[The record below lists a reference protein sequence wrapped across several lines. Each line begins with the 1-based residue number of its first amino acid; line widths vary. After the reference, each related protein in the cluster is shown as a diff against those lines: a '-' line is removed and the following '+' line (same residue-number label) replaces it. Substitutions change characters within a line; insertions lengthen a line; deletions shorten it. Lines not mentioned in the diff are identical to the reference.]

1 MKKRRKPTASSGDRR
16 RQSNASGRS
25 KSFASRRGGLK
36 VLPKDFAELLE
47 LLNEKKV
54 RALVVGGYAFCFHAR
69 PRTTKDID
77 IWIEP
82 IPDNVE
88 RLLQALADFGF
99 GSVGLRVED
108 FLKPG
113 QFVQLGYPPH
123 RVDLLTSIKGVGF
136 EDAWAGRIEAE
147 VSKVTVCFL
156 GEDDLIRNKKI
167 VGRPQDLADVA
178 VLEFYRDEE
187 S

>member
-1 MKKRRKPTASSGDRR
+1 
-16 RQSNASGRS
+16 
-25 KSFASRRGGLK
+25 
-36 VLPKDFAELLE
+36 

-69 PRTTKDID
+69 PRNTKDID

-82 IPDNVE
+82 NLENVE

-99 GSVGLRVED
+99 GSVGLLAED

-123 RVDLLTSIKGVGF
+123 RIDLLTSIKAVDF
-136 EDAWAGRIEAE
+136 ADAWGGRAEAV
-147 VSKVTVCFL
+147 VSGVTVCFL
-156 GEDDLIRNKKI
+156 GEDDLIQNKKTLA
-167 VGRPQDLADVA
+167 RPQDLADVA
-178 VLEFYRDEE
+178 VLEFYRTKE

>member
-1 MKKRRKPTASSGDRR
+1 
-16 RQSNASGRS
+16 
-25 KSFASRRGGLK
+25 
-36 VLPKDFAELLE
+36 LLA

-69 PRTTKDID
+69 PRNTKDID

-82 IPDNVE
+82 IPENVE

-99 GSVGLRVED
+99 GSVGLEAKD
-108 FLKPG
+108 FLEPG

-123 RVDLLTSIKGVGF
+123 RIDLLTSIKGVGF
-136 EDAWAGRIEAE
+136 EDAWAGRIEAV
-147 VSKVTVCFL
+147 VSSVTVCFL
-156 GEDDLIRNKKI
+156 GEEDLIHNKKL
-167 VGRPQDLADVA
+167 VARPQDLADVA
-178 VLEFYRDEE
+178 VLEFYRAEE